1 MLSLPSLYARSKLA
15 FKPRIWPLVL
25 SAGISAA
32 TATDLSEVVLADG
45 ELAPKWDAGIGAFD
59 EALDYGNCMNDG
71 GAGCPTV
78 DWGWV
83 SNPEKGSVL
92 RASWASNG
100 QHAGV
105 YFQSS
110 TPQDFSAYA
119 EGYLEF
125 DIRTVTGA
133 TDLVMKVDCVWPCSS
148 GDQRLTG
155 RVTSEWQRI
164 SVPISRL
171 VSGGLELAYVDTGL
185 VFWPADRVAVD
196 LEIDNVTWR
205 TSDPVTDTGG
215 DDSDTDFD
223 PSGLTGPVSP
233 ESYEGYTLLWSDEFS
248 GTGLDSRYW
257 NYNIGDS
264 GWGNNEWQY
273 YQRQNA
279 SLTDGHLVITAKRE
293 SKGNSDYTSAR
304 IKTEGQF
311 DFTYGR
317 VDIRAA
323 LPRGQGIWPALW
335 ALGSNFDDVGWPY
348 SGEFDIMEM
357 IGGAGR
363 EDTVHGTVHWNI
375 GGLNS
380 PYAHTYTGGA
390 FTGQDFSAG
399 FNVFSI
405 IRTSE
410 KIEWRVN
417 DAPYYQFN
425 LDETAS
431 LAPFKKPFFLIFNV
445 AVGGN
450 WPGYPDAS
458 TEFPQRMIVDY
469 VRVFEPV
476 GSNQNQDSDGDGISD
491 EDEAINGTDPNQ
503 ADTDGDGLTDGEED
517 QLGTNPLNSDTD
529 YDSLP
534 DGEEVSLGTDP
545 LSDDSDGD
553 EVTDD
558 VEIEID
564 TDPLDA
570 DSDDDGLPDGKEVSS
585 GTDPLDADSDADGFT
600 DGDEVSAGTNPLDP
614 ASNADQLAR
623 GRLETPAAGSPIS
636 GKGLISGWHCTAQT
650 IEVSLNSGAR
660 IPAAT
665 RTEREDTVETCG
677 DSDNGFALLVNM
689 GNLPSGQHLVRA
701 YADGYLFAEHSFSSI
716 QLSAG
721 SFIRDRSSEVVV
733 QDFPTAGREVVLRW
747 EQSLQ
752 NFVIVEERV
761 SQ

>member
-1 MLSLPSLYARSKLA
+1 MNARLLVLLPSLWSGYLGHNSFAA
-15 FKPRIWPLVL
+15 PLEE
-25 SAGISAA
+25 I
-32 TATDLSEVVLADG
+32 VLADG
-45 ELAPKWDAGIGAFD
+45 QLADRWDAGIGAFD
-59 EALDYGNCMNDG
+59 EAIGYGNCMNDG

-83 SNPEKGSVL
+83 NNPEKGSVL

-110 TPQDFSAYA
+110 TPQDFSTYA
-119 EGYLEF
+119 KGYLEF

-148 GDQRLTG
+148 GDQRLAG
-155 RVTSEWQRI
+155 RVTSQWQRV

-196 LEIDNVTWR
+196 LEIDNVIWR

-215 DDSDTDFD
+215 EDSDTDLD
-223 PSGLTGPVSP
+223 LSGLTGPTSP
-233 ESYEGYTLLWSDEFS
+233 GSYEGYSLLWSDEFS
-248 GTGLDSRYW
+248 GTVLDSRYW

-279 SLTDGHLVITAKRE
+279 SLTDGYLVITAKRE
-293 SKGNSDYTSAR
+293 SKGNSNYTSAR

-335 ALGSNFDDVGWPY
+335 ALGSNFGDVGWPY
-348 SGEFDIMEM
+348 SGEIDIMEM

-450 WPGYPDAS
+450 WPGYPDGS

-476 GSNQNQDSDGDGISD
+476 SSNQNQDSDGDGMSD

-517 QLGTNPLNSDTD
+517 QIGTDPLNSDTD
-529 YDSLP
+529 YDSLS

-553 EVTDD
+553 GLTDD
-558 VEIEID
+558 IEIEID

-570 DSDDDGLPDGKEVSS
+570 DSDDDGLLDGKEVST

-600 DGDEVSAGTNPLDP
+600 DGEEVSAGTNPLDP
-614 ASNADQLAR
+614 ASNVDQLAR

-689 GNLPSGQHLVRA
+689 GNLPSGQHLIRA
-701 YADGYLFAEHSFSSI
+701 YADGYLFAEHSFFSI

-721 SFIRDRSSEVVV
+721 SFIRDRSSEAVV

-752 NFVIVEERV
+752 NFVIVEERA

>member
-1 MLSLPSLYARSKLA
+1 
-15 FKPRIWPLVL
+15 
-25 SAGISAA
+25 
-32 TATDLSEVVLADG
+32 
-45 ELAPKWDAGIGAFD
+45 
-59 EALDYGNCMNDG
+59 
-71 GAGCPTV
+71 
-78 DWGWV
+78 
-83 SNPEKGSVL
+83 
-92 RASWASNG
+92 
-100 QHAGV
+100 
-105 YFQSS
+105 
-110 TPQDFSAYA
+110 
-119 EGYLEF
+119 
-125 DIRTVTGA
+125 
-133 TDLVMKVDCVWPCSS
+133 
-148 GDQRLTG
+148 
-155 RVTSEWQRI
+155 
-164 SVPISRL
+164 
-171 VSGGLELAYVDTGL
+171 
-185 VFWPADRVAVD
+185 
-196 LEIDNVTWR
+196 
-205 TSDPVTDTGG
+205 
-215 DDSDTDFD
+215 
-223 PSGLTGPVSP
+223 
-233 ESYEGYTLLWSDEFS
+233 
-248 GTGLDSRYW
+248 
-257 NYNIGDS
+257 
-264 GWGNNEWQY
+264 
-273 YQRQNA
+273 
-279 SLTDGHLVITAKRE
+279 
-293 SKGNSDYTSAR
+293 
-304 IKTEGQF
+304 
-311 DFTYGR
+311 
-317 VDIRAA
+317 
-323 LPRGQGIWPALW
+323 
-335 ALGSNFDDVGWPY
+335 
-348 SGEFDIMEM
+348 
-357 IGGAGR
+357 
-363 EDTVHGTVHWNI
+363 
-375 GGLNS
+375 
-380 PYAHTYTGGA
+380 
-390 FTGQDFSAG
+390 
-399 FNVFSI
+399 
-405 IRTSE
+405 
-410 KIEWRVN
+410 
-417 DAPYYQFN
+417 
-425 LDETAS
+425 
-431 LAPFKKPFFLIFNV
+431 
-445 AVGGN
+445 
-450 WPGYPDAS
+450 
-458 TEFPQRMIVDY
+458 MIVDY

-733 QDFPTAGREVVLRW
+733 RDFPTAGREVVLRW

-761 SQ
+761 SP